1 MRSVGGWH
9 FWTVGEGENVRV
21 LNDLRREYRELFEIE
36 EDGADESV
44 EDATEGDE

>member
-21 LNDLRREYRELFEIE
+21 LNDLRREYRDLFDIE
-36 EDGADESV
+36 EDGSEESAEETADADE
-44 EDATEGDE
+44 